1 VDIVLIHGRAGSPD
15 GSSLQLEELL
25 RPEFPAAEF
34 SRPLLPHTDPDVRAE
49 DSLVALRELVIPQN
63 AFVIGISLGGL
74 LAARLQETGRDDL
87 HVLALSAPTWA
98 DEVHLATRPVNR
110 VAIYSSHDEVL
121 GGGTDQNRTVDWPR
135 LAEAHDLPWLTHDT
149 KAHKLRIAP
158 LLALWLRSETF
169 PV

>member
-1 VDIVLIHGRAGSPD
+1 MDVWLIHGRAGSPD

-25 RPEFPAAEF
+25 RPEFAAARF
-34 SRPLLPHTDPDVRAE
+34 SRPLLPHENAEVSAE
-49 DSLVALRELVIPQN
+49 DSLEALRKIEIPHG
-63 AFVIGISLGGL
+63 AWVIGISLGGL

-98 DEVHLATRPVNR
+98 DNVHLATKPANR
-110 VAIYSSHDEVL
+110 VAIYSSNDEVL

-135 LAEAHDLPWLTHDT
+135 LAEAHDMPWLTHDT

-158 LLALWLRSETF
+158 LLIRWLREEELAS
-169 PV
+169 